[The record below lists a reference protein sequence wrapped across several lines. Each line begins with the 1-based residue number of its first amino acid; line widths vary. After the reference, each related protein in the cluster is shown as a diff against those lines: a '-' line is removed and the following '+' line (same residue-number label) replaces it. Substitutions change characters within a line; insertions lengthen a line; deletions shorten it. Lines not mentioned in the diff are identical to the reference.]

1 MYDIECN
8 KNKII
13 NGCFDTVNEKWKLIK
28 EINELYAVSS
38 LGRIMSMRDG
48 RIMKT
53 VVRSGYENAILTNEL
68 KQQKSFLVHRLVAK
82 AFIPNPNNYPIIN
95 HKDVNPLNN
104 NVDNLEWCSFLY
116 NNIYDEANKK
126 RGDKLK
132 GRIAHNK
139 YKSSGK
145 NKNKILYMYS
155 LNNEL
160 QKDYSSIGECAKYLS
175 NAFNK
180 EYKTV
185 YYMIWRVTKGE
196 RKSYLGYRFVYE

>member
-1 MYDIECN
+1 MITDDILNGLYDSDI
-8 KNKII
+8 
-13 NGCFDTVNEKWKLIK
+13 EKWKLISK
-28 EINELYAVSS
+28 TNNLYAVST

-53 VVRSGYENAILTNEL
+53 TITNKGYELVITHVDG
-68 KQQKSFLVHRLVAK
+68 KQKGYTVHRLVAE
-82 AFIPNPNNYPIIN
+82 AFLSNENNYPVIN
-95 HKDVNPLNN
+95 HKDENPLNN
-104 NVDNLEWCSFLY
+104 NVNNLEWCTSSY
-116 NNIYDEANKK
+116 NNTYNDIHIKSGIK
-126 RGDKLK
+126 RR
-132 GRIAHNK
+132 GRPSHNK

-145 NKNKILYMYS
+145 NKNKILHMYS

-185 YYMIWRVTKGE
+185 YYMIWRVIKGE